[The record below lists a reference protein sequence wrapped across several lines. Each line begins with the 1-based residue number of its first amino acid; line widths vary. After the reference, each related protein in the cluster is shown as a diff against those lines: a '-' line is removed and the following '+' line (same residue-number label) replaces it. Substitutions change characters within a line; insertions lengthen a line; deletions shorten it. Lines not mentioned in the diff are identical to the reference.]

1 MHNSRDLLYNI
12 VPIVNNV
19 LCTLKFKKV
28 NRTLSVL
35 NTHTEAQGN
44 SGGIGYVY
52 YFNCGDGI
60 IGVWIYLNSSNCTH

>member
-35 NTHTEAQGN
+35 NTHTEAQETLEALDM
-44 SGGIGYVY
+44 STILIV
-52 YFNCGDGI
+52 
-60 IGVWIYLNSSNCTH
+60 VMVS